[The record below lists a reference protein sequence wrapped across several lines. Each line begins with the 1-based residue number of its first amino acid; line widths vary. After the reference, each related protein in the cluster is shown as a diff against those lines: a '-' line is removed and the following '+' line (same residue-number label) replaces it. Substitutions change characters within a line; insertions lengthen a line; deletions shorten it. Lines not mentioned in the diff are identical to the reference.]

1 MQEIA
6 LPRKRAAGFAMIA
19 QLSRNLV
26 KTLLA
31 VESLQVSIISPGN
44 LSMSEFSFLDAIHRS
59 PIDVPLAALCFAR
72 EIAYPALDV
81 QHYQYQL
88 DDLCQSARVQLSPF
102 LSTAEQAEALSDF
115 LFTQQRFR
123 GNSATYQDPRNSYLN
138 EVMERRLG
146 IPISLSVIYIAIA
159 QDIGL
164 PAYGVGLPGHFIVG
178 IPENGDE
185 IYIDPFHG
193 GVRLFQADCAQLV
206 REATGFSGA
215 FQPEWLKPVSPGVI
229 LTRMLNN
236 LRNIYLHQED
246 WTHALSV
253 VEHLRMLQPDLPDLL
268 RDSGIIYERQGSL
281 RLAIQYYEKYLAL
294 APQAADAGNVLAR
307 LRDAARQLSRLN

>member
-1 MQEIA
+1 
-6 LPRKRAAGFAMIA
+6 
-19 QLSRNLV
+19 
-26 KTLLA
+26 
-31 VESLQVSIISPGN
+31 
-44 LSMSEFSFLDAIHRS
+44 MSEFSFLDAIHRS
-59 PIDVPLAALCFAR
+59 PIAVPWAALCFAR
-72 EIAYPALDV
+72 EIAYPELDV

-88 DDLCQSARVQLSPF
+88 DDLCQSARARLSPF
-102 LSTAEQAEALSDF
+102 QSSTEQAEALSDF

-123 GNSATYQDPRNSYLN
+123 GNSAAYQDPRNSYLN

-159 QDIGL
+159 QDLGL

-178 IPENGDE
+178 VQENGDA
-185 IYIDPFHG
+185 IYLDPFHG
-193 GVRLFQADCAQLV
+193 GVRLFQADCVQLV

-215 FQPEWLKPVSPGVI
+215 FHQEWLKPVSPGVI

-268 RDSGIIYERQGSL
+268 RDTGIIYERQGSL
-281 RLAIQYYEKYLAL
+281 RLAIRYYEQYLAQ
-294 APQAADAGNVLAR
+294 APQAADAATVFAH
-307 LRDAARQLSRLN
+307 LRDAVRQLSRLN

>member
-1 MQEIA
+1 M
-6 LPRKRAAGFAMIA
+6 
-19 QLSRNLV
+19 SD
-26 KTLLA
+26 
-31 VESLQVSIISPGN
+31 IS
-44 LSMSEFSFLDAIHRS
+44 FFDAIHRS
-59 PIDVPLAALCFAR
+59 PIDVPWAALCFAR
-72 EIAYPALDV
+72 EIAYPELDV

-88 DDLCQSARVQLSPF
+88 EDLCQSVRAQLSPIQ
-102 LSTAEQAEALSDF
+102 STAEQAEALSDF

-123 GNSATYQDPRNSYLN
+123 GNSAAYQDPRNSYLN

-159 QDIGL
+159 QDVGL

-178 IPENGDE
+178 VQENDDE
-185 IYIDPFHG
+185 IYLDPFHG
-193 GVRLFQADCAQLV
+193 GVRLFQADCVQLV

-246 WTHALSV
+246 WTHALAV
-253 VEHLRMLQPDLPDLL
+253 VERLRMLQPDLTDLL
-268 RDSGIIYERQGSL
+268 RELGVIYERQGSL
-281 RLAIQYYEKYLAL
+281 RFAIQYYEEYLAQ
-294 APQAADAGNVLAR
+294 APQAADAGDVLAR
-307 LRDAARQLSRLN
+307 LRDAARLLSRLN